1 MSIQTQGEQETKKGP
16 TVICKVK
23 ESNNNNNHLHRAY
36 SMLGCKMEP
45 VLASSY
51 LIFLTPVGGRYH
63 HLHFTA
69 QDLTLRSKKQLARS
83 QEN

>member
-1 MSIQTQGEQETKKGP
+1 MFTQTQGEQEIKKGP
-16 TVICKVK
+16 AVICKVK
-23 ESNNNNNHLHRAY
+23 ENNNNNNRLHRAY
-36 SMLGCKMEP
+36 STLRCKTEP
-45 VLASSY
+45 VLASSH

-69 QDLTLRSKKQLARS
+69 QDLTLRSKKQLAQS